1 MIYPDPGFLFTMA
14 DGMVRD
20 MNKLTGKLLLT
31 FALPLTAVAAP
42 PPAAVMM
49 RHRILTGK
57 IHLLLP
63 VRNITGR

>member
-1 MIYPDPGFLFTMA
+1 MA

-42 PPAAVMM
+42 PAAVMM

>member
-1 MIYPDPGFLFTMA
+1 MT

-20 MNKLTGKLLLT
+20 MNKLTGMLLLT
-31 FALPLTAVAAP
+31 FTLPLTAA
-42 PPAAVMM
+42 AAVMM

-63 VRNITGR
+63 AQNITGR